1 MKEGNEMKK
10 WMIGV
15 LFSVLSGFVLGGWNV
30 SEAKAQEWQTHT
42 ANRVSVH
49 DPSITSVI
57 KDGKETFYIFGSH
70 LAQAKTTDFQTWNVP
85 FTTEYENPSNNL
97 MLGNLK
103 ENLKES
109 FNWAGYDDGNSKGG
123 YAIWAP
129 DVIWNEKYEW
139 SNGEKGAY
147 MYYYS
152 TSSTW
157 RRSCIGYA
165 VSKTIEGPYSYGN
178 TIVYSGFTEK
188 DSTDGSTRNTNYQ
201 NTNVS
206 QLIKN
211 GKVSGFSQN
220 WRKDNGLTYNTN
232 YAPNAI
238 DPALFHDQSGK
249 LWMTYGSWSGG
260 IFLLEIDQKTGNPIY
275 PGKDSVKTSGQ
286 PIDRYFGVK
295 LAGGY
300 HQSGE
305 GPFIVYDRSVGYYYL
320 FETYGGLFADG
331 GYNMRLFRSKNP
343 DGPYVDVKGNT
354 PLFDK
359 DSINS
364 DYGVKVMGNYQFEQM
379 QTAYKAQGH
388 NSAIISQNGQWYLAF
403 HTRFNT
409 GMENHEVRIHTMYM
423 NEAGWPVATPYEYRK
438 GESRTVA
445 SSEITGT
452 YQFIQHGTDNGTTTL
467 PTKTIQ
473 LTVDGK
479 IKGAVN
485 GTWKQTTARSGIDF
499 VINGVTYTGILT
511 KQNNEAANAEI
522 VVTFSAIGN
531 NNETIWG
538 SKK

>member
-30 SEAKAQEWQTHT
+30 SEAKAQEWQTHP

-97 MLGNLK
+97 MLRNLK

-165 VSKTIEGPYSYGN
+165 VSKTIEGPYAYGN

-220 WRKDNGLTYNTN
+220 WRKDNGLTYNTD

-343 DGPYVDVKGNT
+343 DGPYVDAKGNT

-445 SSEITGT
+445 SSEIAGT
-452 YQFIQHGTDNGTTTL
+452 YQFIQHGTDNGTTVL

>member
-1 MKEGNEMKK
+1 MKK
-10 WMIGV
+10 LLLAVIVVVFSGV
-15 LFSVLSGFVLGGWNV
+15 VFSTWNV
-30 SEAKAQEWQTHT
+30 SEVVAKEWTTHS

-49 DPSITSVI
+49 DPSITSIV

-70 LAQAKTTDFQTWNVP
+70 LAQAKTTNFQTWDIP

-109 FNWAGYDDGNSKGG
+109 FKWAGYDDANSKGG

-139 SNGEKGAY
+139 PNGEKGAY

-165 VSKTIEGPYSYGN
+165 VSKSIEGPFTYGN
-178 TIVYSGFTEK
+178 TIIYSGFTEK
-188 DSTDGSTRNTNYQ
+188 DATDGSTRNTNYQ

-211 GKVSGFSQN
+211 GKLSGFSQN
-220 WRKDNGLTYNTN
+220 WSKDNGVTYNTD

-238 DPALFHDQSGK
+238 DPALFHDQEGK

-260 IFLLEIDQKTGNPIY
+260 IFLLEIDQTTGNPIY
-275 PGKDSVKTSGQ
+275 PGKDSVKPSGQ

-331 GYNMRLFRSKNP
+331 GYNMRLFRSKSP
-343 DGPYVDVKGNT
+343 DGPYVDAKGNT
-354 PLFDK
+354 PLFTK
-359 DSINS
+359 DSVNS

-379 QTAYKAQGH
+379 TVAYKAQGH
-388 NSAIISQNGQWYLAF
+388 NSAIISQNGQWYLAY

-409 GMENHEVRIHTMYM
+409 GAENHEVRIHTMYM
-423 NEAGWPVATPYEYRK
+423 NEAGWPVTTPYEYRK

-445 SSEITGT
+445 SSEIAGS
-452 YQFIQHGTDNGTTTL
+452 YQFIQHGTDNGTTVL
-467 PTKTIQ
+467 PTETIQ
-473 LTVDGK
+473 LTSDGK
-479 IKGAVN
+479 ITGAVT
-485 GTWKQTTARSGIDF
+485 GTWKQTSARSGIQL
-499 VINGVTYTGILT
+499 VMNGVTYTGVLT
-511 KQNNEAANAEI
+511 KQNDESTNAKI